1 MKMKNSTIDEI
12 CNVEYGTR
20 VTRKKDGGNI
30 YPVYGGGGET
40 FFLDK
45 TNRKNR
51 IVIARFAMSK
61 KCTRFVKGDFFLND
75 SGLTLS
81 PKTNELS
88 QNYLDSIIL
97 ALNNTIYDLGN
108 GTAQRNLDMKQFRL
122 LKISYPDSLSEQ
134 ESIVAKLGILFTEI
148 KKITDS
154 ELRKKETT
162 KSLIE
167 KINDNIFDKL
177 KNNSKSVKL
186 SSVMKFINGDRG
198 KNYPSKKYQ
207 LNVGIPFINA
217 GDLSLD
223 GEITTKGMVYLSDDR
238 FNLLGSG
245 KIELNDILF
254 CLRGSLGKCALN
266 KTHKRG
272 AIASSLVIMRAEKKK
287 ILPKFVLAYLRSG
300 IIKKYIRNTASGT
313 AQPNLSG
320 KTVSNY
326 EIPLPSI
333 EEQEL
338 VLNKIEN
345 IKKKYFTL
353 REINLEKKDIL
364 EKLKSSFLLK
374 KLSNKAA

>member
-1 MKMKNSTIDEI
+1 
-12 CNVEYGTR
+12 
-20 VTRKKDGGNI
+20 
-30 YPVYGGGGET
+30 
-40 FFLDK
+40 
-45 TNRKNR
+45 
-51 IVIARFAMSK
+51 
-61 KCTRFVKGDFFLND
+61 
-75 SGLTLS
+75 
-81 PKTNELS
+81 
-88 QNYLDSIIL
+88 
-97 ALNNTIYDLGN
+97 
-108 GTAQRNLDMKQFRL
+108 
-122 LKISYPDSLSEQ
+122 
-134 ESIVAKLGILFTEI
+134 
-148 KKITDS
+148 
-154 ELRKKETT
+154 
-162 KSLIE
+162 
-167 KINDNIFDKL
+167 
-177 KNNSKSVKL
+177 
-186 SSVMKFINGDRG
+186 
-198 KNYPSKKYQ
+198 
-207 LNVGIPFINA
+207 
-217 GDLSLD
+217 
-223 GEITTKGMVYLSDDR
+223 MVYLSDDR